1 MKLPADA
8 VAAVER
14 LLDRCWH
21 LCVAGDASWWPYRV
35 PLGRPTRD
43 EVTHQFGQ
51 VQEWAFYWQEWA
63 DSRDLTLE
71 WEGRRSGASH
81 DQLPTHLLVPD
92 VDAAA
97 SLSPVWQQRLAR
109 GRRRHAMLAARFPG
123 APIAGVVRAV
133 DTWTDVDVALL
144 AEAADWFNK
153 HPASGLSPRQVPVEG
168 LHSKWLAGHGSQV
181 LAITGLRSLGLVE
194 PRSTPVH
201 FTYLDPA
208 HRAAGGRR
216 HDSVVP
222 GDTSLPAYLPRLVLI
237 CENKDSAIMFPDQ
250 PSAIAVQGGGKA
262 GPAFIPTVDWMA
274 SAPDL
279 VYWGDLDAAGF
290 EIVNSY
296 RQSGLRIRTI
306 LMDPPT
312 LAEYRQFAATTDTKG
327 RLLGREPRKELPL
340 LTSAEREAYHAI
352 TDPDGGWP
360 VRVEQERIPLKAA
373 ATALGVPVPHRG
385 PSCRTSLEGA

>member
-1 MKLPADA
+1 VKLPADA

-21 LCVAGDASWWPYRV
+21 LCVAGDTSWWPYRF

-43 EVTHQFGQ
+43 NMTHQFGQ
-51 VQEWAFYWQEWA
+51 VQQWAFSWQEWA
-63 DSRDLTLE
+63 DSHSLTLE

-81 DQLPTHLLVPD
+81 DQLPSYLLVPD

-97 SLSPVWQQRLAR
+97 SLSVSWPQRLAR
-109 GRRRHAMLAARFPG
+109 GRRRHAALAARFPG

-144 AEAADWFNK
+144 AEAADWFQT
-153 HPASGLSPRQVPVEG
+153 HPASGVSPRQVPVEG

-181 LAITGLRSLGLVE
+181 LAITGLGSLGLVE

-222 GDTSLPAYLPRLVLI
+222 GDSVQPAYLPQLVLI
-237 CENKDSAIMFPDQ
+237 CENKDSAIMFPDR
-250 PSAIAVQGGGKA
+250 PAAIAVQGGGKA
-262 GPAFIPTVDWMA
+262 GPAFIPAIEWIAAAEDV
-274 SAPDL
+274 

-290 EIVNSY
+290 EILNAY
-296 RQSGLRIRTI
+296 RQAGMQIRTI
-306 LMDPPT
+306 LMDLPT
-312 LAEYRQFAATTDTKG
+312 LTEYRQFAATTDTKG
-327 RLLGREPRKELPL
+327 RVLGREPRKDLPL
-340 LTSAEREAYHAI
+340 LTSAEREAYNAV
-352 TDPDGGWP
+352 TDTDGDWP
-360 VRVEQERIPLKAA
+360 VRVEQERIPLKTAA
-373 ATALGVPVPHRG
+373 RALGVPVPRRG
-385 PSCRTSLEGA
+385 PIDASPVEGA